1 MRTSY
6 LLHAAQLDLDQ
17 RATGRILGD
26 FELDAPAWVEVDYS
40 IEPGQREIL
49 AADPDDS
56 QPGFPAQATVHKV
69 IVSKAPLKFVAADEM
84 TLTLPVGF
92 DLTEYLSKSAI
103 EKMEEE
109 LMNELL
115 EAA

>member
-6 LLHAAQLDLDQ
+6 LIKSAQLDLDQ
-17 RATGRILGD
+17 RATGRIFAD
-26 FELDAPAWVEVDYS
+26 FELLAPAWVEIDYS

-49 AADPDDS
+49 AADADDS
-56 QPGFPAQATVHKV
+56 QPGFPPQATIHK
-69 IVSKAPLKFVAADEM
+69 ILVSKMPARFVAADEM
-84 TLTLPVGF
+84 QLTLPTGF

-103 EKMEEE
+103 ERIEEE
-109 LMNELL
+109 LLDEMA